1 MTGSM
6 YLLSIKCMWHLWSI
20 FRIHVRW
27 KNQILWEL

>member
-6 YLLSIKCMWHLWSI
+6 YLLSIKCMWHLWSN

-27 KNQILWEL
+27 KKSNFM